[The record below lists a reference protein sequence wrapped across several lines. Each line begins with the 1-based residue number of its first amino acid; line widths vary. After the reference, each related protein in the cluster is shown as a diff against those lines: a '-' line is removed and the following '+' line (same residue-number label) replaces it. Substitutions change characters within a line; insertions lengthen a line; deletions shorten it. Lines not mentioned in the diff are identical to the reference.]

1 MGNSTLKILMTGAGA
16 PGAPSIVKCIKNNGE
31 RKVNLIGVDANEKVN
46 TKDLFDRVYRVPKA
60 TEEDFID
67 SVKEICLKEKIDV
80 ILPIVTKELNKF
92 AKAKGEFKEI
102 GVKVLVLNY
111 EVLEIV
117 NNKVNLFNYLKN
129 NDLEVPNYYEI
140 SNVNEIAKKAKLLGY
155 PEKDV
160 CIKMAE
166 GNGSRGVR
174 ILTENIS
181 KFDNFF
187 NEKPNSMFCKLEDVL
202 NILSEKKSIPQMM
215 VMESLPNNEWGVDA
229 IAVNGEII
237 NILCRKT
244 TKIQH
249 SITMECEI
257 APNKTIEYLCREI
270 VKRLNITGSIGFD
283 FKEDSNGHTK
293 ILEINP
299 RLTATVAINNAAG
312 INFPWMA
319 IKLAVDGTVEKV
331 EDLKKIR
338 MIRRYEEYFYEIEEK
353 CYEK

>member
-1 MGNSTLKILMTGAGA
+1 MKVLKILLTGAGA
-16 PGAPSIVKCIKNNGE
+16 PGAPSIAKCIKENGE
-31 RKVNLIGVDANEKVN
+31 KEVSLIGVDASKRVN
-46 TKDLFDRVYRVPKA
+46 TEDIFEKIYNVPKA
-60 TEEDFID
+60 IEENFIET
-67 SVKEICLKEKIDV
+67 VKDICLKEQID
-80 ILPIVTKELNKF
+80 ILLPIVTKELNKF
-92 AKAKGEFKEI
+92 AKAKSEFEEI
-102 GVKVLVLNY
+102 GVKVLVLDY
-111 EVLEIV
+111 EVLKIV

-129 NDLEVPNYYEI
+129 NDLEVPKYYEI
-140 SNVNEIAKKAKLLGY
+140 NNVNEITEKVQLLGY
-155 PEKDV
+155 PDKDV
-160 CIKMAE
+160 CIKIAE

-181 KFDNFF
+181 KYDVFF

-229 IAVNGEII
+229 IAVDGEII
-237 NILCRKT
+237 NILCRRT

-283 FKEDSNGHTK
+283 FKEDINGHTK

-331 EDLKKIR
+331 EDLKKVR